1 MIDKYEMIDQ
11 IIINVDA
18 LLDARGAEKCR
29 LALDILQRLAALKQ
43 GLAKEDTERSEQD
56 AEAAAE

>member
-11 IIINVDA
+11 IIVNVDA
-18 LLDARGAEKCR
+18 LIDARGAEKCR
-29 LALDILQRLAALKQ
+29 LGLDILQRLTALKK
-43 GLAKEDTERSEQD
+43 GLMDEEKARREQD

>member
-11 IIINVDA
+11 IIVNVDA

-29 LALDILQRLAALKQ
+29 LALDILQRLAALKK
-43 GLAKEDTERSEQD
+43 GLMDEEIARREQD
-56 AEAAAE
+56 AEAASE